1 VGSEFDHE
9 V

>member
-1 VGSEFDHE
+1 MGSEFDHK